1 MLKQKDNKKS
11 AVHGH
16 CLLSYTGWFNKD
28 NNTSKS
34 TLENKHF
41 KGNETFYKTKQK
53 HTCVVVYYL
62 AIIALLYLVYLWFQH
77 NLRFYVVYKD
87 IPILTLRGCH
97 CTLCM
102 YIMTMNAFAA
112 ACCRTLHIFETNCK
126 FWMLIEPCYLSYYNP
141 ITKRFVVGL

>member
-1 MLKQKDNKKS
+1 MVI
-11 AVHGH
+11 ACCPPH
-16 CLLSYTGWFNKD
+16 TGWFNND

-34 TLENKHF
+34 TLETKHF
-41 KGNETFYKTKQK
+41 KGNETSLKTKQK

-77 NLRFYVVYKD
+77 NLQYYGVYKD
-87 IPILTLRGCH
+87 IAILTGRRCH
-97 CTLCM
+97 CILCM
-102 YIMTMNAFAA
+102 YAMAMDAIAT

>member
-1 MLKQKDNKKS
+1 MADLLKQKDNKKS

-87 IPILTLRGCH
+87 IPILRRCH

-102 YIMTMNAFAA
+102 YIMTMGAFAA

-126 FWMLIEPCYLSYYNP
+126 F
-141 ITKRFVVGL
+141 